1 MVNTASACHANELN
15 GHATVL
21 FTDRTKQ
28 GAFVGGQH
36 ADLGVM
42 AVVEASTGPENLGW
56 GSEGSCAA
64 MRPH

>member
-42 AVVEASTGPENLGW
+42 AVVEASTGPENLG
-56 GSEGSCAA
+56 
-64 MRPH
+64 